1 MLVNRGR
8 VIYLKA
14 YNSVIKIDPNMQV
27 NKNILLDQDAV
38 GAVAALLETVA
49 TDRFPTAM
57 KRAIR
62 LFCAFDSM
70 IVTRYPAG
78 APPVSLYQDLND
90 MQAAISV
97 NFYATGPYLLDPLY
111 LACKNGRPPGV
122 YRTLEL
128 APESFFRSEYYR
140 TFYRKIRIGDELGL
154 LIQAPDNVWIIL
166 SLARLTRR
174 SGFEVGEI
182 DQLRALFPVI
192 ASAVLRHW
200 MVSESSERADESALM
215 EDKLDTF
222 GLDIL
227 SPREAEIIRLVLQ
240 GHSTPSAAAYLGI
253 SEGTVKVHRHHAYTK
268 LGISSQSELFSMATR
283 HFFSEPT

>member
-1 MLVNRGR
+1 MLKSGE
-8 VIYLKA
+8 
-14 YNSVIKIDPNMQV
+14 
-27 NKNILLDQDAV
+27 ILLSQDAV
-38 GAVAALLETVA
+38 GAVATLVETVA
-49 TDRFPTAM
+49 TDRFLTAL
-57 KRAIR
+57 KHAIR
-62 LFCAFDSM
+62 LFCHFDSM

-111 LACKNGRPPGV
+111 LACKNGHPPGV
-122 YRTLEL
+122 YRTLDL

-154 LIQAPDNVWIIL
+154 LIAATDNVWIIL

-174 SGFEVGEI
+174 AGFEPGEI
-182 DQLRALFPVI
+182 DRLRALFPLIV
-192 ASAVLRHW
+192 SAVLRHW
-200 MVSESSERADESALM
+200 EASEGPESSDESGLV

-222 GLDIL
+222 GLDVL
-227 SPREAEIIRLVLQ
+227 TPREAQIIHLVLQ

-283 HFFSEPT
+283 HFFSEPA